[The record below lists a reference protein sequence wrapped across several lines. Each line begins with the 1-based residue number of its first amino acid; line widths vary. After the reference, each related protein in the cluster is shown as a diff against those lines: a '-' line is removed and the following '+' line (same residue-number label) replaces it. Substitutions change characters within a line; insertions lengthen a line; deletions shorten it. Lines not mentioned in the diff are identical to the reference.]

1 MKPTTNQ
8 TSLQANGVQESVSFG
23 IKDSGYAHI
32 FHVLRNQLY
41 SDSILAVIRE
51 YTCNAV
57 DAHVQA
63 GKAEQPIEVTVPTK
77 LNLEFKVRD
86 YGDAL
91 SDEEVRDIYA
101 FYGESTKRETNNQTG
116 MLGIGSKSGFAY
128 GDNFI
133 IVSYIDGLKRTWN
146 AFIDPSQVGQI
157 SKLSEESTDEP
168 DGIEIVIPVREQD
181 VDSFQHKAQNL
192 FKHFKVKPI
201 VKGCAMEEEEAEKE
215 LLFSGE
221 DWAWRSTGRWR
232 DFVTVAVMGNIA
244 YPIDRHDL
252 NFSEENEDLRNL
264 VVDSLTMQFDI
275 GDLDIAASREKLQF
289 TDRTQAA
296 VTSKL
301 KKVRSE
307 LVANAQKEFADCS
320 SLWDAKC
327 LLQEVND
334 MANGLYELREII
346 TDGIEFNGE
355 PIKGYS
361 VNLPNGWEMSKLR
374 KPDRGYRYRFDDGHG
389 RIMATKDTVVI
400 YNDLGT
406 RTGVMNRV
414 LDFAINKKKTVA
426 VLSQHNDEAKMSE
439 LKKVFDGELLKMSE
453 LTKYPLANFY
463 SNTSS
468 GSTSTNK
475 EHQKKINSKVFEVD
489 FTKKQWQNTDSNYF
503 KASEVDEQEGG
514 VYVVIDRFKVV
525 GSGCNREA
533 RQVVL
538 MKERLAEIGVDFPE
552 KVYAFKVKNAE
563 MPTNSNKFVHLWD
576 WAESAIKAKIDEEN
590 LSQVVVDIEHKSDNS
605 KDWCW
610 SDKVVDDLLPRLLD
624 SDGLMATN
632 LKGYQQL
639 RHSDKVEALEK
650 ITRIAE
656 AYDFGRVDMGKEPSF
671 DLKTSNESVQAKY
684 SALDLIDWYPVRRSA
699 AYDGYDGNGE
709 IMQKLADYI
718 NMVDVCSI
726 DS

>member
-1 MKPTTNQ
+1 
-8 TSLQANGVQESVSFG
+8 
-23 IKDSGYAHI
+23 
-32 FHVLRNQLY
+32 
-41 SDSILAVIRE
+41 
-51 YTCNAV
+51 
-57 DAHVQA
+57 
-63 GKAEQPIEVTVPTK
+63 
-77 LNLEFKVRD
+77 
-86 YGDAL
+86 
-91 SDEEVRDIYA
+91 
-101 FYGESTKRETNNQTG
+101 
-116 MLGIGSKSGFAY
+116 
-128 GDNFI
+128 
-133 IVSYIDGLKRTWN
+133 
-146 AFIDPSQVGQI
+146 
-157 SKLSEESTDEP
+157 
-168 DGIEIVIPVREQD
+168 
-181 VDSFQHKAQNL
+181 
-192 FKHFKVKPI
+192 
-201 VKGCAMEEEEAEKE
+201 
-215 LLFSGE
+215 
-221 DWAWRSTGRWR
+221 
-232 DFVTVAVMGNIA
+232 
-244 YPIDRHDL
+244 
-252 NFSEENEDLRNL
+252 

-296 VTSKL
+296 VISKL

-307 LVANAQKEFADCS
+307 LVANAQKEFADCA

-327 LLQEVND
+327 LLHSVND
-334 MANGLYELREII
+334 FASGLYELRDII
-346 TDGIEFNGE
+346 TDGVEFNGE
-355 PIKGYS
+355 PIKNYN
-361 VNLPNGWEMSKLR
+361 VTLPNGWEMSKLR

-489 FTKKQWQNTDSNYF
+489 FTKKGWENTDSNYF

-514 VYVVIDRFKVV
+514 VYVVIDRFKIV
-525 GSGCNREA
+525 GSGRSREA

-538 MKERLAEIGVDFPE
+538 MKERFAEIGVDFPE

-563 MPTNSNKFVHLWD
+563 MPTNSDKFVHLWD

-639 RHSDKVEALEK
+639 RHRDKVEALEK

-656 AYDFGRVDMGKEPSF
+656 AYDFGKVDMGKEPSF
-671 DLKTSNESVQAKY
+671 DLKASNELVEAKY